1 MRKVKIGF
9 VPLHR
14 EPFDENWAIE
24 LRKRFIKTLSE
35 VENIMLLYPSE
46 NLTKNGLVR
55 NDEDADKVIRL
66 FKAEEVEGLIL
77 GTMTFGDEVAGARI
91 ADSLRVPVMVFATK
105 EPTISPEGFR
115 KSDSFCGTLSLT
127 SALYRRELPFK
138 FLGIVLPEDELFL
151 KSVNAFARTCAIVS
165 GFKWAN
171 IGLIGPRPERFET
184 CTFNEAEMLRR
195 FSQKVVPVDLSQV
208 ILLVNSL
215 SDSDPDV
222 VKTVQEINKY
232 VKSSEVPL
240 EKLKIIAKVETVLR
254 RIFRDKRLSAAG
266 VRCWIEFQ
274 HIYGIAVCHILGR
287 LTDSGMLCAC
297 ESDIYG
303 ALTMLIQYLA
313 SLETTPPH
321 FVDWTIKHPEKD
333 NLVLMWHCGNAPPS
347 LVCPGCPINL
357 RYHSILFRDVGVE
370 RSYGTA
376 EFKLKPNTV
385 TINRLT
391 EHKGEFKIL
400 ITRGRIVEDPLYTR
414 GSYSWVEVEN
424 LDRLYRVLVEEG
436 FVHHASMIH
445 GDYVTEIE
453 DACKFL
459 GIKPVVV

>member
-151 KSVNAFARTCAIVS
+151 KSVNAFARTCAIVG

-376 EFKLKPNTV
+376 EFKLKSNTV

-391 EHKGEFKIL
+391 EHKGEFKML

-414 GSYSWVEVEN
+414 GSYSWVEVED